1 MSSSHTNKLQISLLM
16 LALLAGCGGG
26 GGGGGSGPGTSAGSP
41 ATGNSTVTTANSG
54 TPPAAPTIT
63 TPLPAPDTGPGNG
76 IPTGRVTARTVNPDY
91 NPAGAPTQVPPSVAI
106 DANGIS
112 GDVLATILTQQTRTT
127 NSTTDLTDAFPFRLA
142 IPWSAAAPGGQPLD
156 SSSAPNVYAFQM
168 MYPVA
173 ENGQLVY
180 QTSHFWRHDIPS
192 GGFNFHGLTQQF
204 PLKVAL
210 PNFRLNANEV
220 QFDLSG
226 SVAPNA
232 LLLSISGPLEASI
245 ITETLAGKQP
255 GQKQLSLAGPS
266 TYSIRQGARI
276 PFNQA
281 LHTWRQDANTHVDL
295 LLLKGRTPDEVR
307 SCLNIILPPELKRLA
322 CTIWVVPA
330 NWALGQRLAFRG
342 NYVADDRSLQ
352 AGESGHLFWQTPY

>member
-1 MSSSHTNKLQISLLM
+1 MSSHTNKLQISLLM

-26 GGGGGSGPGTSAGSP
+26 GGGGGSEPAPNPGPSASGNNGNGGT
-41 ATGNSTVTTANSG
+41 
-54 TPPAAPTIT
+54 TPPAPTIN
-63 TPLPAPDTGPGNG
+63 TPLPPPDTGPGNG
-76 IPTGRVTARTVNPDY
+76 IPTGRVTARSAPPGY

-112 GDVLATILTQQTRTT
+112 GDVLATMLTQQTRTA

-173 ENGQLVY
+173 DGGRLVY
-180 QTSHFWRHDIPS
+180 QTSHFWRHDIPW

-204 PLKVAL
+204 ALKVEL

-226 SVAPNA
+226 AVAANA
-232 LLLSISGPLEASI
+232 PLLSISGPLDAAI
-245 ITETLAGKQP
+245 ITETLSGKQP
-255 GQKQLSLAGPS
+255 GQKQLSLPGPG

-281 LHTWRQDANTHVDL
+281 LHTWRQDANTYVDM

-307 SCLNIILPPELKRLA
+307 SCLNIILPPDMKRLA